1 MERIQLN
8 SKKGVG
14 IIEALIAAVIVGIGF
29 VAVYSL
35 ANVSTNI
42 LMSSIDREKGNMLT
56 TAIYEDLLTDTEN
69 LISYHMMDF
78 TNTSTGTT
86 KHLKKK
92 DKWAKM
98 ANKKFGNPQ
107 SNDKRQIKVVKK
119 TIDGKDV
126 FVVTINI
133 KSRNGIAKNH
143 FKRTINAPQ

>member
-69 LISYHMMDF
+69 LISYHY
-78 TNTSTGTT
+78 N
-86 KHLKKK
+86 
-92 DKWAKM
+92 
-98 ANKKFGNPQ
+98 N
-107 SNDKRQIKVVKK
+107 
-119 TIDGKDV
+119 
-126 FVVTINI
+126 FV
-133 KSRNGIAKNH
+133 
-143 FKRTINAPQ
+143 RT

>member
-1 MERIQLN
+1 MARIQLN
-8 SKKGVG
+8 SNRGVG

-56 TAIYEDLLTDTEN
+56 TAIYEELLTDTAN
-69 LISYHMMDF
+69 LISYHNMDF
-78 TNTSTGTT
+78 SSTSTGTS

-92 DKWAKM
+92 DKWAKI
-98 ANKKFGNPQ
+98 ANKKFGNAQ
-107 SNDKRQIKVVKK
+107 SQDQRQINVVKK

-133 KSRNGIAKNH
+133 KSRNGAAKNQ
-143 FKRTINAPQ
+143 FKRIINAP

>member
-1 MERIQLN
+1 MARIQLN
-8 SKKGVG
+8 SNRGVG

-56 TAIYEDLLTDTEN
+56 TAIYEELLTDTAN
-69 LISYHMMDF
+69 LISYHNMDF
-78 TNTSTGTT
+78 SSTSTGTS

-92 DKWAKM
+92 DKWAKI
-98 ANKKFGNPQ
+98 ANKKFGNAQ
-107 SNDKRQIKVVKK
+107 SQDQRQINVVKK

-133 KSRNGIAKNH
+133 TSRNGTAKNQ
-143 FKRTINAPQ
+143 FKRIINAP

>member
-69 LISYHMMDF
+69 LISYHNMDF
-78 TNTSTGTT
+78 TSSSTGTKT
-86 KHLKKK
+86 
-92 DKWAKM
+92 
-98 ANKKFGNPQ
+98 
-107 SNDKRQIKVVKK
+107 SSEKR
-119 TIDGKDV
+119 
-126 FVVTINI
+126 
-133 KSRNGIAKNH
+133 
-143 FKRTINAPQ
+143 

>member
-69 LISYHMMDF
+69 LISYHNMDF
-78 TNTSTGTT
+78 TSSSTGAT

-92 DKWAKM
+92 DKWSKM
-98 ANKKFGNPQ
+98 ANKRFGNPQ
-107 SNDKRQIKVVKK
+107 SKDQRKIEVIKK

-133 KSRNGIAKNH
+133 KSRNGIAKNQ
-143 FKRTINAPQ
+143 FKRIINAP